1 MHTDRLDV
9 VTELKIAILVIE
21 EALADNW
28 AIVQL
33 WLEAFISEPA
43 DVSNQL

>member
-28 AIVQL
+28 AIIQL
-33 WLEAFISEPA
+33 WLGLCI
-43 DVSNQL
+43 